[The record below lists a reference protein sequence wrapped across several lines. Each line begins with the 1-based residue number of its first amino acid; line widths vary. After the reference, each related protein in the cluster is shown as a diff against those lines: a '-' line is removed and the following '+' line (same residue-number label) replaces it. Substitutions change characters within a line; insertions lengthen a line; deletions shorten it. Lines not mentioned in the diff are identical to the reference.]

1 MFKYS
6 RPVWAEINLDNL
18 VSNVKEIRNLIGD
31 KELIA
36 VVKADGYGHGAVEIA
51 STLIQEG
58 VDRLAVS
65 MLSEASELRSSGIKE
80 PILILGFTPPGEF
93 EKLIELDIEQ
103 TIYDLDMAILLS
115 EAAVKLGK
123 IGLIHIKVDTGM
135 GRIGFLP
142 NEDSIST
149 ILKIAKLKALKI
161 KGVFSHFS
169 TADELDKTYSKGQIE
184 KFNWFINRLKEE
196 GVDIE
201 LKHLSNSAGIMD
213 IKEAYYNAVR
223 AGIILYG
230 YYPSKEVRR
239 ERLKLKPV
247 LALKANIVHI
257 KEVKAGEYISYGRK
271 YRTPEMRIIATL
283 PVGYADGYL
292 RKLTNKAYVIV
303 KGYKAPVVG
312 TICMD
317 QCMIDVTDIPD
328 LKVGDEVILI
338 GAEGK
343 LHFTAEDMADMLG
356 TISYEVIC
364 GISKR
369 VPRVYMENGVVKSIK
384 NYI

>member
-51 STLIQEG
+51 NTLVQEG
-58 VDRLAVS
+58 IDRLAVS
-65 MLSEASELRSSGIKE
+65 MLSEAIELRFGGVKK

-103 TIYDLDMAILLS
+103 TIYDFDMARLLS
-115 EAAVKLGK
+115 ETAVRLGK
-123 IGLIHIKVDTGM
+123 IGIVHIKVDTGM

-142 NEDSIST
+142 NENSIST
-149 ILKIAKLKALKI
+149 ILKIVKLEGLEI
-161 KGVFSHFS
+161 RGIFSHFS
-169 TADELDKTYSKGQIE
+169 TSDELDKTYSKGQIE
-184 KFNWFINRLKEE
+184 KFNWVINRLEE
-196 GVDIE
+196 ERVHIK

-230 YYPSKEVRR
+230 YYPSKEVMRDKLR
-239 ERLKLKPV
+239 LKPV
-247 LALKANIVHI
+247 LCLKANIIHI

-271 YRTPEMRIIATL
+271 YRTSKVMIIATL
-283 PVGYADGYL
+283 PVGYADGYS
-292 RKLTNKAYVIV
+292 RKLSNNGFVIV
-303 KGYKAPVVG
+303 KGCKASIVG

-317 QCMIDVTDIPD
+317 QFMIDVTNIPD
-328 LKVGDEVILI
+328 LKVGDEVIII
-338 GAEGK
+338 GTEGA
-343 LHFTAEDMADMLG
+343 LHFTAEDMADSLG

-369 VPRVYMENGVVKSIK
+369 VPRVYIENGVVKSIK